1 MDLDYQRLDAIVS
14 HKTEWTILV
23 KVDQEFWRSDFDL
36 FGIDCG
42 YLRKIMSIN
51 NVVIDEKEIFV

>member
-42 YLRKIMSIN
+42 YLRKMILIN
-51 NVVIDEKEIFV
+51 YVVFDEKVIC